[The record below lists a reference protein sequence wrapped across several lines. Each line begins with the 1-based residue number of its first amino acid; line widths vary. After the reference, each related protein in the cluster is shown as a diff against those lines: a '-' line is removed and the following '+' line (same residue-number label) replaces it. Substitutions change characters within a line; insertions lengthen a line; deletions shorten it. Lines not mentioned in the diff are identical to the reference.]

1 MKATTEQIKLKEIME
16 SSGLDMLE
24 TAKQLFPTNKYPK
37 VALSRILDG
46 KAFLDSHQLSKLALM
61 TGMTV
66 SELYGGQWKQQ
77 SKGDV
82 LVFTSESY
90 RAELDTKSWII
101 KVFDNGSLFHETLIV
116 SGSTVLSELLKKLN
130 SIIINHKKTSLRL

>member
-130 SIIINHKKTSLRL
+130 SIIINHKKTS